1 MPSSF
6 IPKTSH
12 ASLTCFD
19 ALSNGS
25 G

>member
-6 IPKTSH
+6 IPKSSH
-12 ASLTCFD
+12 AALTCFD
-19 ALSNGS
+19 ALSYGS